1 MGGVG
6 EGSETGV
13 AVAIVDQGFADKT
26 SSSSRAMPMTLQ
38 TAPHVMLC
46 PHCLAECLALYAGVC
61 GPCHMTRQV
70 ACAMVGR
77 PRDLET
83 TLRLEEL
90 LRHMY
95 ARILDIVVPE

>member
-1 MGGVG
+1 
-6 EGSETGV
+6 
-13 AVAIVDQGFADKT
+13 
-26 SSSSRAMPMTLQ
+26 MPMTLQ
-38 TAPHVMLC
+38 TAPHVTLY
-46 PHCLAECLALYAGVC
+46 PDCLAECLALYAVAGAERETQVC
-61 GPCHMTRQV
+61 GPCHMSRLV